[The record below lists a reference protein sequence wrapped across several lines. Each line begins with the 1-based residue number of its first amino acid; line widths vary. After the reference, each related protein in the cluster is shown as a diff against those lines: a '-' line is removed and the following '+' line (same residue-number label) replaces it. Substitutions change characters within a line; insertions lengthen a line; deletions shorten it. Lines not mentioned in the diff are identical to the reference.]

1 MLGVERV
8 FFQSCVTVL
17 MAMFRSVRYGLQL
30 FMLNRGEQS
39 EDLLVRSLV
48 LIFLL
53 SAAGCLCLRQLRD
66 FCLLLVRQLH
76 RLNELKC
83 LFEAMNKAS

>member
-1 MLGVERV
+1 
-8 FFQSCVTVL
+8 
-17 MAMFRSVRYGLQL
+17 
-30 FMLNRGEQS
+30 
-39 EDLLVRSLV
+39 V